1 MSWGKGAEN
10 NSIGWGQGDNNS
22 IGWGLRHLDSWSGDT
37 ALYGVYTNP
46 EVLSWQNSIIAQG
59 GSVDATTINAA
70 NDFITSISAFR
81 SKIVR
86 LNFFAS
92 DSLAGALVPLIN
104 STDGVTVIGNA
115 VDTNNNF
122 VSGDYGKTTGLGNA
136 ANSSKFI
143 GTGIVP
149 SSTSAITNA
158 GLGIGVWSLTDAAD
172 VFDMGAWGDGVA
184 MFYICAKLS
193 SSLRSVLDSVVSTQG
208 VSDGLGFSAW
218 SQINSTQRVLQ
229 KNGTSYTKAD
239 GGITT
244 PKTTKQIRVFNVEG
258 VGYSPRKMAGYFVSN
273 GLTASEMTDLYN
285 AWSAFNTAIGR

>member
-1 MSWGKGAEN
+1 MYGYGYLNTFTSYGGA
-10 NSIGWGQGDNNS
+10 S
-22 IGWGLRHLDSWSGDT
+22 
-37 ALYGVYTNP
+37 VNP
-46 EVLSWQNSIIAQG
+46 EVLAWEASIIAQG
-59 GSVDATTINAA
+59 GTVDIDTLNAA
-70 NDFITSISAFR
+70 NDFMSAISPFR

-92 DSLAGALVPLIN
+92 NSLAGALVPLIN
-104 STDGVTVIGNA
+104 STDGSTLIGNA

-136 ANSSKFI
+136 ANSSKYI
-143 GTGIVP
+143 STGIVP
-149 SSTSAITNA
+149 STTSAITNA

-193 SSLRSVLDSVVSTQG
+193 SSLRSVLDSVVSTQA

-218 SQINSTQRVLQ
+218 SQQSTTQRVLQ
-229 KNGTSYTKAD
+229 KNGTSYTKSD
-239 GGITT
+239 GGVTT
-244 PKTTKQIRVFNVEG
+244 PKTTKEIRVFNVEG

-273 GLTASEMTDLYN
+273 GLTGSEMTDLYN
-285 AWSAFNTAIGR
+285 AWSAFNTSRGR